1 MNLRFKSCAALA
13 MAMFVVFASGAC
25 AQEYPTRPVTVIVPF
40 SAGGPADTAART
52 FVDVMRRHFSQ
63 PLVVENRAAAGGTPG
78 AEHVALNGHDGYTL
92 LLGSIASFALI
103 PPVHTVR
110 YKTDDFTPL
119 ALVWRS
125 QQVFAVRNGL
135 SANTAAD
142 FVSLAK
148 ASPGTMTI
156 GSAGNG
162 TVTHLAGELLQREAG
177 IRLVHVPFR
186 STANSLIDLAGGHI
200 DAIFG
205 DVAILK
211 PHVESKAIKAL
222 AITSA
227 DRSLLLPDLVTTKE
241 AGLLNVRT
249 EVWYGLVASAKAP
262 ENILQR
268 LREVTLAVQQDPEF
282 AERLK
287 KYGIGLPA
295 AGAENFGA
303 FIKSEIDRWKP
314 IVTSIRTDRYAP
326 QP

>member
-1 MNLRFKSCAALA
+1 MNSRFILCALITALGLA
-13 MAMFVVFASGAC
+13 VFGGPAPDAG

-63 PLVVENRAAAGGTPG
+63 PLVVENRPAAGGTPG
-78 AEHVALNGHDGYTL
+78 AEYVAHNGYDGYTL

-103 PPVHTVR
+103 PPVHQVR
-110 YKTDDFTPL
+110 YTPDDFTPL

-125 QQVFAVRNGL
+125 PQVFAVRNGL
-135 SANTAAD
+135 AANTVAE
-142 FVSLAK
+142 FVALAK
-148 ASPGTMTI
+148 ANPGKMTF

-162 TVTHLAGELLQREAG
+162 TVTHLAGELLQREAS
-177 IRLVHVPFR
+177 IQLVHVPFR
-186 STANSLIDLAGGHI
+186 STANSLTDLAGGHI

-211 PHVESKAIKAL
+211 PHVERKSFKAL
-222 AITSA
+222 AITSPE
-227 DRSLLLPDLVTTKE
+227 RSLLLPDITTTKE
-241 AGLLNVRT
+241 AGLSNVRT
-249 EVWYGLVASAKAP
+249 EVWYGMVASARAP
-262 ENILQR
+262 ETALQR
-268 LREVTLAVQQDPEF
+268 LRQVTLAVQQDPEF

-295 AGAENFGA
+295 AGADNFGA

-314 IVTSIRTDRYAP
+314 IVTSIRTER
-326 QP
+326 